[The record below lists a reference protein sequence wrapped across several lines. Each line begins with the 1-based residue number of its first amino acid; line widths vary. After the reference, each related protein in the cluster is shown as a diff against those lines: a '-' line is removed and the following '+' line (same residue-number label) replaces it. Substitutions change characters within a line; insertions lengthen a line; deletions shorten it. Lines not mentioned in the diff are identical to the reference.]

1 MGVACSICSGLC
13 MSYFGALYG
22 MITGHFVTYVVSV
35 SNTSTEVDKELARSL
50 LMDGVFVT
58 SMQSVGAGLITIL
71 CQYIAGVMFTYS
83 SVQQVRLKWYSCFE
97 NQPKN
102 DIIFCIFL
110 PHFQKYSPYYPR
122 KINKYYYFH
131 FIQSWNWFI
140 MKFLIS
146 DVSDT

>member
-1 MGVACSICSGLC
+1 
-13 MSYFGALYG
+13 

-83 SVQQVRLKWYSCFE
+83 SVQQVRLK
-97 NQPKN
+97 
-102 DIIFCIFL
+102 
-110 PHFQKYSPYYPR
+110 
-122 KINKYYYFH
+122 
-131 FIQSWNWFI
+131 
-140 MKFLIS
+140 
-146 DVSDT
+146 